1 MYDDVGKI
9 GKRQMSHLVAADQI
23 NSHAFQLVG
32 IRVKAMSSSLG
43 RGIGKNYLAQ
53 VSLGTT

>member
-1 MYDDVGKI
+1 MYDDIGKI

-32 IRVKAMSSSLG
+32 
-43 RGIGKNYLAQ
+43 
-53 VSLGTT
+53 